1 MRRRAFI
8 KLIAGATVAWPF
20 LAQAQQN
27 KIYRVGYLSPGV
39 PAKEAPGFDAFRKM
53 LAALRYIEGRNL
65 VIEERWLNGGKYEQL
80 ITMAAELVDRKV
92 DVIVTYSTPGVSAAQ
107 RATTTIPIVFLGVG
121 DAVAAGLVP
130 SLSRPGGNVTGSS
143 YLTLELA
150 SKRLEL
156 LKEAMPGLSH
166 AAALFNSDNPATK
179 PIISTLRSRAQALQ
193 LALSEFAMRAP
204 VDQEATFAAMIN
216 DRVDGFVNVED
227 PVLIYNTEAT
237 ANLGLKYRLAGCGFP
252 EFARAGGFLAYGIDF
267 IEMCRHGAIFV
278 DKILRGA
285 KPADLPVEQ
294 PTKFVTLINSKTAK
308 AIGVEPATSLL
319 VRAEEVIQ

>member
-1 MRRRAFI
+1 MRRREFI
-8 KLIAGATVAWPF
+8 KLIAGAPVAWP
-20 LAQAQQN
+20 LMARAQQN
-27 KIYRVGYLSPGV
+27 KVYRIGYLSPGV
-39 PAKEAPGFDAFRKM
+39 TAKEAPGFDAFRTM
-53 LAALRYIEGRNL
+53 LAALGYIEGRNL

-80 ITMAAELVDRKV
+80 TSMAAELVDRKV

-121 DAVAAGLVP
+121 DAVAVGLVS

-156 LKEAMPGLSH
+156 LKEAIPGLSH
-166 AAALFNSDNPATK
+166 PSALFNSDNPATK
-179 PIISTLRSRAQALQ
+179 PIISALRSRAQALQ
-193 LALSEFAMRAP
+193 LALSEFAIRAP
-204 VDQEATFAAMIN
+204 ADQEATFAAMIN
-216 DRVDGFVNVED
+216 DRVDGFVIVED

-237 ANLGLKYRLAGCGFP
+237 ANLALKYRLAGCGFP
-252 EFARAGGFLAYGIDF
+252 EFARAGGFLAYGVDF

-285 KPADLPVEQ
+285 KPAELPVEQ
-294 PTKFVTLINSKTAK
+294 PTKFVTLIDSKTAK
-308 AIGVEPATSLL
+308 AIGVEAATSLL
-319 VRAEEVIQ
+319 VRADEVIE